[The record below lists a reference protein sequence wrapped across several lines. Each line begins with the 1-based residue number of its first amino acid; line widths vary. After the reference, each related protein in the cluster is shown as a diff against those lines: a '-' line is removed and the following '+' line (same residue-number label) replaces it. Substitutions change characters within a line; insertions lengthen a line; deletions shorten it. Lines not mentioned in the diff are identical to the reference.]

1 MLSNLKDCPDAVEG
15 IPMEIGT
22 EENTDRTIADIFSHY
37 KKDRKNLIPLLQEIQ
52 RGLGY
57 LPKKAMQEISD
68 FLAIPKVE
76 VWGVATFYNQFRFVP
91 LGKYH
96 TVVCMGTACHLA
108 GGKLILEALER
119 ELGIKVGETAEDGN
133 FSLERVACIGCCM
146 LAPVTVIGNKI
157 YPRMTPF
164 KVEEVLIPYK
174 QETQGEPKEGKS
186 KSKS

>member
-1 MLSNLKDCPDAVEG
+1 MITEKQASQAIAEILSSHEK
-15 IPMEIGT
+15 
-22 EENTDRTIADIFSHY
+22 EER
-37 KKDRKNLIPLLQEIQ
+37 NLIPLLQEVQ
-52 RGLGY
+52 TRLGY
-57 LPKKAMQEISD
+57 LPRKALQKIAG
-68 FLAIPKVE
+68 FLGMPAVE

-96 TVVCMGTACHLA
+96 TMVCMGTACHLA

-119 ELGIKVGETAEDGN
+119 ELDIKVGETTEEGN

-146 LAPVTVIGNKI
+146 LAPVVVIKDKI

-164 KVEEVLIPYK
+164 KMEEALIPYK
-174 QETQGEPKEGKS
+174 QEAQGEPKEGKS